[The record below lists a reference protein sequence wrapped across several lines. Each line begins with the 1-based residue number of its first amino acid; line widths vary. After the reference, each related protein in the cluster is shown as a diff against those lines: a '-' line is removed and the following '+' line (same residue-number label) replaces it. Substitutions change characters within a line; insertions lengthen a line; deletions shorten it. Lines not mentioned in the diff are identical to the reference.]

1 MPFLAIYSISD
12 TTHSGPNPWP
22 PGANSNPSS
31 AGNTIITLN
40 PGAGFQ
46 VVEVTD
52 LDTTLDDDPT
62 FDDSSSE
69 QYLTNPTTIN
79 GTNYPAGQT
88 IENEYAYVI
97 RPVGSS
103 DPADNITIYVLD
115 EGGAT
120 PSIGFVSSQ
129 ELVAGQNYQVVG
141 TSTDEPSTP
150 YTEIFACFGPGTLI
164 ETPEGPRRVDDLRPG
179 DKVVTLDDGAQPI
192 LWIGSREVQ
201 LEGVLNAQT
210 PLNFPKDSLAPGYP
224 TTDLVLSPL
233 HRVLVSSHKNDHV
246 TGGEEVFA
254 PARALA
260 KRPGVRYMRGRSSIT
275 YFSILLPRHAVLFA
289 NGVPSESFYPS
300 PYSLSILKPSER
312 LAILAHVPHLSAD
325 VAHSYGPLARP
336 DLTAPQGR
344 RLKRK
349 RPIYEG
355 PLFGAWAAQQAG
367 LSVTS

>member
-12 TTHSGPNPWP
+12 TTHTGPNPWP
-22 PGANSNPSS
+22 PGSNSNPAS
-31 AGNTIITLN
+31 AGSTVITLN

-79 GTNYPAGQT
+79 GTNYAAGQT
-88 IENEYAYVI
+88 IENEYAYII
-97 RPVGSS
+97 RPIGST

-129 ELVAGQNYQVVG
+129 ELVAGQSYQIVG

-150 YTEIFACFGPGTLI
+150 YTEIFACFGPDALI
-164 ETPEGPRRVDDLRPG
+164 ETPSGARRVCDLRAG
-179 DKVVTLDDGAQPI
+179 DKVLTLDNGAQEV
-192 LWIGSREVQ
+192 LWIGAREVQ
-201 LEGVLNAQT
+201 LTGARKPQT
-210 PLNFPKDSLAPGYP
+210 PLLFPKGSLAPGMP
-224 TTDLVLSPL
+224 HSDLILSPF
-233 HRVLVSSHKNDHV
+233 HRVMVSSHKNDRV

-254 PARALA
+254 QARSLA
-260 KRPGVRYMRGRSSIT
+260 KRGGVRKMLGRKSIT
-275 YFSILLPRHAVLFA
+275 YYSVLLPQHEVIFA

-300 PYSLSILKPSER
+300 PYSMSLLTPAER
-312 LAILAHVPHLSAD
+312 LAVLARLPGLSDD
-325 VAHSYGPLARP
+325 VAGSYGPLARR
-336 DLTAPQGR
+336 DLTALEGR
-344 RLKRK
+344 KLKRK
-349 RPIYEG
+349 RPIFEG
-355 PLFGAWAAQQAG
+355 PAIDAWPIWSLQSA
-367 LSVTS
+367 